1 MKYNERLRWLRESRE
16 LTQAEIARILHTTQ
30 QYYGQYELGNRPL
43 HIDHLEALCRF
54 YGVSADYILGL
65 PKNLTWPE

>member
-43 HIDHLEALCRF
+43 CRF